1 MNPMNLNL
9 PHLHL
14 LLNHIPT
21 VGTVI
26 ALGLLATALARKSD
40 ALARAALELFYG
52 VALLTLP
59 AYVTGLATARILVD
73 IPEVSAEAMARHHDA
88 ALIGSV
94 LMLVTGG
101 LAWLALW
108 QSRQGGQKSGTTWAV
123 LVFAA
128 LTLATMGGAASLGGE
143 IRHPEMLVGD
153 PTSGD
158 IGPAW
163 LRAASIQA
171 LVTDYVWLWPG
182 LEAEHFVGLAVL
194 FGVIVVVNARLLGLM
209 PAVSYAALHRLLPWA
224 ALALGLNV
232 VSGML
237 FMIATPE
244 QYADNISFH
253 AKLVLLVLA
262 GANLLYLTTSDG
274 PFRAGPHQRVPAMA
288 KAMAVSAILLWAGV
302 MYFGRMLPFIGG
314 AF

>member
-1 MNPMNLNL
+1 MNLNL

-14 LLNHIPT
+14 LLNHVPT

-26 ALGLLATALARKSD
+26 ALGLLATALVRKSD

-59 AYVTGLATARILVD
+59 AYVTGLATAQVLTEV
-73 IPEVSAEAMARHHDA
+73 PEVSAEAVARHHDA
-88 ALIGSV
+88 ALIGSF
-94 LMLVTGG
+94 LMLFTGG

-108 QSRQGGQKSGTTWAV
+108 QSRQGGRKSGTTWSV
-123 LVFAA
+123 LVVAA

-143 IRHPEMLVGD
+143 IRHPEIIVGEA
-153 PTSGD
+153 TTGD

-163 LRAASIQA
+163 LRAASIQSA
-171 LVTDYVWLWPG
+171 VTDNVWLWPG
-182 LEAEHFVGLAVL
+182 LEALHFVGLAVL
-194 FGVIVVVNARLLGLM
+194 FGVVVVVNARLLGLM
-209 PAVSYAALHRLLPWA
+209 PGVSYAAVHRLIPWA
-224 ALALGLNV
+224 ALALGVNA

-237 FMIATPE
+237 FMIATPQ

-253 AKLVLLVLA
+253 AKLVLLILA
-262 GANLLYLTTSDG
+262 GANLLYLTESEE
-274 PFRAGPHQRVPAMA
+274 PFRVGPNQRVPAMA
-288 KAMAVSAILLWAGV
+288 KTMAVSAILLWIGV

>member
-1 MNPMNLNL
+1 MNLNL

-14 LLNHIPT
+14 LLNHVPT

-59 AYVTGLATARILVD
+59 AYVTGLATARALAEV
-73 IPEVSAEAMARHHDA
+73 PEVSVDAVSRHHDA

-108 QSRQGGQKSGTTWAV
+108 QSRQGGRKSGTTWSV
-123 LVFAA
+123 LIVAA
-128 LTLATMGGAASLGGE
+128 MTLVTMGGAASLGGE
-143 IRHPEMLVGD
+143 IRHPEIIVGAQ
-153 PTSGD
+153 TTGD

-163 LRAASIQA
+163 LRAASVQA
-171 LVTDYVWLWPG
+171 NVTDYVWLWPG
-182 LEAEHFVGLAVL
+182 LEAVHFLGLAVL
-194 FGVIVVVNARLLGLM
+194 FGVILVVNSRLLGLM
-209 PAVSYAALHRLLPWA
+209 PAVSYAAVHRLIPWA
-224 ALALGLNV
+224 ALALGLNA

-253 AKLVLLVLA
+253 AKLVLLILA
-262 GANLLYLTTSDG
+262 GANLLYLTESEQ
-274 PFRAGPHQRVPAMA
+274 PFRAGPNQRVPAMA
-288 KAMAVSAILLWAGV
+288 KAMAVSAIVLWAGV

>member
-1 MNPMNLNL
+1 MNL

-14 LLNHIPT
+14 LLNHVPT

-26 ALGLLATALARKSD
+26 ALGLLATALLRRSD

-59 AYVTGLATARILVD
+59 AYITGLATARVLADV
-73 IPEVSAEAMARHHDA
+73 PEVSVDAVTRHHDA
-88 ALIGSV
+88 ALVGSV
-94 LMLVTGG
+94 LMLFTGG

-108 QSRQGGQKSGTTWAV
+108 QSRQGGRKSSTTWSV
-123 LVFAA
+123 LILAA

-143 IRHPEMLVGD
+143 IRHPEIIVGE
-153 PTSGD
+153 PTTGEM
-158 IGPAW
+158 W
-163 LRAASIQA
+163 LRTASIQSA
-171 LVTDYVWLWPG
+171 VTDNVWLWPG
-182 LEAEHFVGLAVL
+182 LEAVHFVGLAML
-194 FGVIVVVNARLLGLM
+194 FGVIVVVNARLLGWM
-209 PAVSYAALHRLLPWA
+209 SAVPYAAVHRLIPWA
-224 ALALGLNV
+224 VLALGVNV
-232 VSGML
+232 ISGML

-253 AKLVLLVLA
+253 AKIVLLILA
-262 GANLLYLTTSDG
+262 GANLLYLTETEQ
-274 PFRAGPHQRVPAMA
+274 PFRASPSAPVPAMV
-288 KAMAVSAILLWAGV
+288 KAMAASAILLWIGV

>member
-1 MNPMNLNL
+1 MNLNL

-14 LLNHIPT
+14 LLNHVPT

-26 ALGLLATALARKSD
+26 ALGLLATALVRKSD

-59 AYVTGLATARILVD
+59 AYVTGLATAQVLTEV
-73 IPEVSAEAMARHHDA
+73 PEVSAEAVARHHDA
-88 ALIGSV
+88 ALIASF
-94 LMLVTGG
+94 LMLFTGG

-108 QSRQGGQKSGTTWAV
+108 QSRQGGRKSGTTWSV
-123 LVFAA
+123 LVVAA

-143 IRHPEMLVGD
+143 IRHPEIIVGEA
-153 PTSGD
+153 TTGD
-158 IGPAW
+158 VGPGW
-163 LRAASIQA
+163 LRAATIQA
-171 LVTDYVWLWPG
+171 AVTDNVWLWPG
-182 LEAEHFVGLAVL
+182 LEAVHFVGLAVL
-194 FGVIVVVNARLLGLM
+194 FGVVVVVNARLLGLM
-209 PAVSYAALHRLLPWA
+209 PGVSYAAVHRLIPWA
-224 ALALGLNV
+224 ALALGVNV

-237 FMIATPE
+237 FMIATPQ

-253 AKLVLLVLA
+253 AKLVLLILA
-262 GANLLYLTTSDG
+262 GANLLYLTESEE
-274 PFRAGPHQRVPAMA
+274 PFRVGPNQRVPAMA
-288 KAMAVSAILLWAGV
+288 KTMAVSAILLWIGV